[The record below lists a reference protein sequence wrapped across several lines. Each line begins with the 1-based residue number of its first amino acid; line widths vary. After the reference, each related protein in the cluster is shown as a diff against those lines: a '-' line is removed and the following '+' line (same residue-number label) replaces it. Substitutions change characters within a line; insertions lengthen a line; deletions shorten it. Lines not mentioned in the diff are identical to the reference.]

1 MSSPH
6 IKRKTAF
13 NLSYDNR
20 YAKPLVRTGTVY
32 LTGSLARSDS
42 KETHVSCHK
51 RAKHA
56 SQFSRGPI
64 PCYNSFDGKSNADQ
78 DYEAD
83 SDFQTMA
90 PGISALRAKAI
101 EFLFVHIYK
110 SPPKTEWRQ
119 LNLLPTIMRTLQ
131 IPD

>member
-1 MSSPH
+1 M
-6 IKRKTAF
+6 
-13 NLSYDNR
+13 
-20 YAKPLVRTGTVY
+20 
-32 LTGSLARSDS
+32 TGSLARSDS

-56 SQFSRGPI
+56 SQFSRVPI

-90 PGISALRAKAI
+90 PGIRALRAKAI
-101 EFLFVHIYK
+101 ENSDSKNGIKKRARKKNNKVLWLF
-110 SPPKTEWRQ
+110 
-119 LNLLPTIMRTLQ
+119 
-131 IPD
+131 

>member
-6 IKRKTAF
+6 IKRKSAF

-56 SQFSRGPI
+56 SQFYRVPI
-64 PCYNSFDGKSNADQ
+64 PCYDSFDGKSNADQ

-83 SDFQTMA
+83 SDFQMMA
-90 PGISALRAKAI
+90 PGSRALRTKVI
-101 EFLFVHIYK
+101 ELIFCSYIYTT
-110 SPPKTEWRQ
+110 PRQ
-119 LNLLPTIMRTLQ
+119 KQNCGS
-131 IPD
+131 